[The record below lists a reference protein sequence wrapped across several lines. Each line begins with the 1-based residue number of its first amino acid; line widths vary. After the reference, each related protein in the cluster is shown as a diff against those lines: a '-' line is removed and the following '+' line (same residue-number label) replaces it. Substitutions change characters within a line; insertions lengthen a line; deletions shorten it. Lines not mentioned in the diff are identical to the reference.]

1 MIRVLSL
8 GAGVQS
14 TTLLLMSCLGELP
27 LLDAAV
33 FADTQWEPAEVYA
46 HLDWLTEYARGAGIR
61 VHRVSQG
68 NLRTDAIVSQVRGTK
83 IKGQRWASMP
93 LYTLGPKGE
102 KGMIRRQCTS
112 EYKIAPI
119 ERFIK
124 RELLHIKPKCRT
136 PDNSVET
143 WIGISSDETRR
154 MRKPPNKW
162 QSLRYP
168 LIYDVDAP
176 IRLGLHQEGFTRFDC
191 LTWLKNQ
198 GFDEPPRSACIGCP
212 FHSDEE
218 WAKIKE
224 SPRQWDDAC
233 AFDDAI
239 RNCVGMRGK
248 VYIHRSCIPL
258 REVVFDV
265 KKNWDGV
272 RDNECLGMCGA

>member
-1 MIRVLSL
+1 MIKVLSL

-46 HLDWLTEYARGAGIR
+46 HLDWLTAYAAKAGIP

-68 NLRTDAIVSQVRGTK
+68 NLRADAIGTRLN
-83 IKGQRWASMP
+83 GHRWASMP
-93 LYTLGPKGE
+93 LYTLGPNRE

-112 EYKIAPI
+112 EYKIVPI

-124 RELLHIKPKCRT
+124 RELLGIKPRCRT
-136 PDNSVET
+136 PNNSVET
-143 WIGISSDETRR
+143 WIGISADESRR
-154 MRKPPNKW
+154 MRKSKNNF

-168 LIYDVDAP
+168 LIQDVKHP
-176 IRLGLHQEGFTRFDC
+176 IGYAGNKRLFEMGWDRQECKNWLRHNRFP
-191 LTWLKNQ
+191 
-198 GFDEPPRSACIGCP
+198 EPPRSACIGCP

-224 SPRQWDDAC
+224 SPREWEDAC
-233 AFDDAI
+233 SFDEAI
-239 RNCVGMRGK
+239 RICGGMRGN